1 MNNLDKDEPGFAFHV
16 AAIEQLMI
24 RKLLFYLFARM
35 DYYVHFLTAE
45 QPKSVNDITYLSLYV
60 SINENK
66 ELTVVIVA
74 F

>member
-1 MNNLDKDEPGFAFHV
+1 
-16 AAIEQLMI
+16 
-24 RKLLFYLFARM
+24 M

-45 QPKSVNDITYLSLYV
+45 QPKSVNDITYLGLYV

-66 ELTVVIVA
+66 ELTFVIVA